1 MKKTL
6 LSVAVLSL
14 LSGVAAAQSLVS
26 IYGIVDAGLVHERG
40 GVAGSVT
47 RVSSGVANAS
57 RIGFRGTEDLGN
69 GISAF
74 FVLETGTRIDTGEL
88 DVAGSIFN
96 RQAFVGIKSSSA
108 GALTLGRQYT
118 PYYNTVSQVADPFA
132 AGLSGSAKNLI
143 PTGGLNTRSSNTVL
157 YTSPQLSGV
166 SAELAYALGE
176 RAGDGSGGRQFGA
189 ALSYANGPLNA
200 RVGYNNK
207 DSSNAAVANA
217 PKVIGRNTLF
227 AANYKFAVAKAYL
240 AYGINK
246 GVNSSPLPNT
256 GTPYGGVRATPS
268 TDNRDLLVGV
278 AVPFGAN
285 TVLASYI
292 RKDDRTS
299 FNQDADQWAVGY
311 THALSKRT
319 TAYTSYGK
327 ISNDNGAAYTVGN
340 NTDVGSGDSA
350 FNVGVRHTF

>member
-1 MKKTL
+1 MKKSL

-14 LSGVAAAQSLVS
+14 WSGVAAGQSAVN

-40 GVAGSVT
+40 GAAGSVT

-57 RIGFRGTEDLGN
+57 RIGFRGTEELGN
-69 GISAF
+69 GVSAF
-74 FVLETGTRIDTGEL
+74 FVLETGTKIDTGEL

-96 RQAFVGIKSSSA
+96 RQAFVGIKSSA

-118 PYYNTVSQVADPFA
+118 PYYTTVSTVADPFA
-132 AGLSGSAKNLI
+132 AGLSGSAKNLL
-143 PTGGLNTRSSNTVL
+143 PTAGANTRSSNTVL
-157 YTSPQLSGV
+157 YTSPQLGGV
-166 SAELAYALGE
+166 SGELAYSLGE

-189 ALSYANGPLNA
+189 ALAYASGPLSA
-200 RVGYNNK
+200 RIGYNNK
-207 DSSNAAVANA
+207 DSSNAAVAGA
-217 PKVIGRNTLF
+217 PKVIGRNTLL
-227 AANYKFAVAKAYL
+227 AVNYKFLVAKTFL

-246 GVNSSPLPNT
+246 GVNSAPLPNA
-256 GTPYGGVRATPS
+256 GTPYSGPRATAS
-268 TDNRDLLVGV
+268 SDSRDLLLGV

-285 TVLASYI
+285 TLLASYI
-292 RKDDRTS
+292 RKDDRTG

-319 TAYTSYGK
+319 LAYTSYGK
-327 ISNDNGAAYTVGN
+327 ISNDNGAGYTVGN
-340 NTDVGSGDSA
+340 NTDAGSGDSA

>member
-6 LSVAVLSL
+6 LSVAALSL
-14 LSGVAAAQSLVS
+14 LSGAAAAQSSVS
-26 IYGIVDAGLVHERG
+26 IYGIVDAGLVNERG
-40 GVAGSVT
+40 GAAGSVT

-69 GISAF
+69 GMSAF
-74 FVLETGTRIDTGEL
+74 FVLETGAKIDTGEL

-96 RQAFVGIKSSSA
+96 RQAFVGIKSNA

-166 SAELAYALGE
+166 SAELAYSLGE
-176 RAGDGSGGRQFGA
+176 RAGDNTGGRQFGA
-189 ALSYANGPLNA
+189 ALAYANGPLNA

-207 DSSNAAVANA
+207 DSSNASVVGA

-227 AANYKFAVAKAYL
+227 AANYKFALAKAYL

-256 GTPYGGVRATPS
+256 GTPYSGPRGTPS

-299 FNQDADQWAVGY
+299 FNQDANQWAVGY
-311 THALSKRT
+311 THAISKRT
-319 TAYTSYGK
+319 LAYTSYGK

>member
-14 LSGVAAAQSLVS
+14 LSGVAAAQSSVS

-40 GVAGSVT
+40 GAAGSVT

-69 GISAF
+69 GVSAF
-74 FVLETGTRIDTGEL
+74 FVLETGAKIDTGEL

-96 RQAFVGIKSSSA
+96 RQALVGLKSSA
-108 GALTLGRQYT
+108 GAVTLGRQYT
-118 PYYNTVSQVADPFA
+118 PYYTTVSTVADPFG
-132 AGLSGSAKNLI
+132 AGLSGSAKNLM
-143 PTGGLNTRSSNTVL
+143 PTAGVNTRSSNTVM

-166 SAELAYALGE
+166 SGELAYSLGE

-189 ALSYANGPLNA
+189 ALAYANGPFNA

-207 DSSNAAVANA
+207 DSSSAAVAGA
-217 PKVIGRNTLF
+217 PKLIGRNTLV
-227 AANYKFAVAKAYL
+227 AANYKFALAKAYL

-246 GVNSSPLPNT
+246 GVNSAVLPNS
-256 GTPYGGVRATPS
+256 GIPYGGTRATAS
-268 TDNRDLLVGV
+268 TDSRDLLAGV
-278 AVPFGAN
+278 ALPFGTN

-292 RKDDRTS
+292 RKDDKTG
-299 FNQDADQWAVGY
+299 FNQDAAQWAVGY

-319 TAYTSYGK
+319 LAYTSYAK
-327 ISNDNGAAYTVGN
+327 ISNENGAGYTVGN

-350 FNVGVRHTF
+350 FNLGVRHTF